1 MIETTA
7 HTETG
12 AETVRLRRSV
22 LFMPGSNERALIKA
36 RSLSADAIIMDLED
50 AVAPDSKAAA
60 RDQITKALR
69 EGGYGSRECIVRVN
83 ALDTPWGEDDLRAVA
98 HMNVH
103 AVLIP
108 KVEHAHD
115 IIRCRQR
122 LAHAGACAELPIWAM
137 LETPTA
143 VFNARQISA
152 ACAHLTMRK
161 IFVLLTRPS
170 VRA

>member
-103 AVLIP
+103 AVLLTTSFVVASDSRMP
-108 KVEHAHD
+108 A
-115 IIRCRQR
+115 RALNCRSGPCSKHR
-122 LAHAGACAELPIWAM
+122 PRSSMRGK
-137 LETPTA
+137 
-143 VFNARQISA
+143 SA
-152 ACAHLTMRK
+152 PPVH
-161 IFVLLTRPS
+161 I
-170 VRA
+170 